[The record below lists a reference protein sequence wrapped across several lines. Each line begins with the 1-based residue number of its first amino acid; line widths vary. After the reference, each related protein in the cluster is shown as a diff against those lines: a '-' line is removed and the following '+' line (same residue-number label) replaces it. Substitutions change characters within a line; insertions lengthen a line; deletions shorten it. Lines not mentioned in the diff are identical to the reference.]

1 MLPGYEECILQI
13 PVVLISTSQ
22 SASARTSF
30 NTLQV
35 LLQVLV
41 LVLVQVKVLLVHVL
55 VKERRQF
62 HILSTWMLDPTWRVR
77 GGCRAFLKTL
87 THGFLQREPR
97 RRSLDANL
105 KSSEGF
111 LQLKILDGHSIQ
123 GHLVFKPLPTVIR

>member
-1 MLPGYEECILQI
+1 M
-13 PVVLISTSQ
+13 
-22 SASARTSF
+22 
-30 NTLQV
+30 
-35 LLQVLV
+35 
-41 LVLVQVKVLLVHVL
+41 LVLVQVKVLQVHVL

-62 HILSTWMLDPTWRVR
+62 HILSTWMLEGARQAP
-77 GGCRAFLKTL
+77 CIFEKL